1 MSKELPYMQFYPSD
15 WLADCH
21 ILSLEA
27 RGAWQS
33 IICKAWN
40 SQNPGVVEMN
50 LGSFSKLFGE
60 NLKKTQ
66 KAIKELE
73 CNGIAN
79 ISYIGDKIRIVCR
92 RIERDFDMQVS
103 KSQLRMNAGRKGGE
117 AKFAKHVAKAKS
129 WQNPSNAKVLLKQI
143 ETETEAKADNI
154 IPLTPK
160 GELGLVNLHWGNWQ
174 NNEAESI
181 LCSRLSKMMNRRE
194 TTSWNKKEIAAL
206 KLFIKN
212 VKWELNDIERLEWYY
227 NKSGCEFLRRDM
239 LTLLNNLSTE
249 IERAH
254 AYGKSNEVEK
264 PKQETFTDKRNNEFE
279 AKIDALYDIFVS
291 AYRDDVFN
299 HKFAI
304 IEIEEKVPDYF
315 EKEILQHIEEHW
327 IPCWIEEF
335 NSVRDILL
343 EKRKER
349 LDALRRKNV
358 QKTITTET
366 VEA

>member
-40 SQNPGVVEMN
+40 PQNPGVVEMN

-92 RIERDFDMQVS
+92 RIERDFDTQVS

-129 WQNPSNAKVLLKQI
+129 WQNPSNARVLLKQI
-143 ETETEAKADNI
+143 ETETEANTESDKVADSLEAKEPSKRKQRVSVCDSDFIEDLKNKEAYKHFDVKIELEKAQ
-154 IPLTPK
+154 LWCV
-160 GELGLVNLHWGNWQ
+160 E
-174 NNEAESI
+174 
-181 LCSRLSKMMNRRE
+181 
-194 TTSWNKKEIAAL
+194 KKRQCTRQ
-206 KLFIKN
+206 F
-212 VKWELNDIERLEWYY
+212 
-227 NKSGCEFLRRDM
+227 
-239 LTLLNNLSTE
+239 LLNWFNRIPRP
-249 IERAH
+249 IETIS
-254 AYGKSNEVEK
+254 KTEK

-291 AYRDDVFN
+291 AYRNGVFN
-299 HKFAI
+299 HKFAL
-304 IEIEEKVPDYF
+304 IEIEEKMPDYF

-335 NSVRDILL
+335 KSVRDILL

-358 QKTITTET
+358 QKTSATET